1 MDYYL
6 EYRRLH
12 RRRRIFA
19 LLWSRGVY
27 IIVSKLNL
35 FEGLEIMEEITF
47 DHIYQQ
53 IRYKFI
59 LFLYQPYL
67 SKIIFSPTTFVLISN
82 SVTLN
87 E

>member
-19 LLWSRGVY
+19 LLWSREVY
-27 IIVSKLNL
+27 IIVPKLNL

-53 IRYKFI
+53 IR
-59 LFLYQPYL
+59 
-67 SKIIFSPTTFVLISN
+67 
-82 SVTLN
+82 
-87 E
+87 